1 MPFFI
6 GERTNM
12 KNTRL
17 LLAAAAISIITSSCG
32 MFSKN
37 KYGCKSNGKNVGAET
52 LLSNPPKKTPKF
64 RA

>member
-6 GERTNM
+6 VEITYM
-12 KNTRL
+12 KNLRFL
-17 LLAAAAISIITSSCG
+17 LLGASFTLAMSSCG
-32 MFSKN
+32 IFSKN

-64 RA
+64 KA